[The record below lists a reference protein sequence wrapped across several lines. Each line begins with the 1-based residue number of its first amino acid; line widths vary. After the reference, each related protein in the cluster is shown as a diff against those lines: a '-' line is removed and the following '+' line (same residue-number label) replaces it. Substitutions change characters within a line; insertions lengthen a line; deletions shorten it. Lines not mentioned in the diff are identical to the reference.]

1 MHTRIT
7 TRLATAT
14 GLAMFAIVGSSCT
27 TYYDSY
33 GYPRQAVDPG
43 LAVAGVLAA
52 GALGYAIADS
62 NDHHHHY
69 RGHHYSPPRRYYHDY
84 RYRRD
89 RYCY

>member
-1 MHTRIT
+1 MNTRFI

-27 TYYDSY
+27 TYYDAY

-43 LAVAGVLAA
+43 LAVAGAVAV
-52 GALGYAIADS
+52 GALGYALAES

-69 RGHHYSPPRRYYHDY
+69 HGRNYSPPRRYYHDY

-89 RYCY
+89 RYRY